1 MVIALVSTPDRSISV
16 QLLKS
21 LNSALTLCVKRTPSA
36 AVTFVTLDGVTY
48 FCDPEMEGVFSRK
61 REYGWDLFMKQY
73 GDEGPTDYNI
83 EKVF

>member
-1 MVIALVSTPDRSISV
+1 MDHAWTE
-16 QLLKS
+16 
-21 LNSALTLCVKRTPSA
+21 
-36 AVTFVTLDGVTY
+36 VTLDGVTY